1 MKMTPEALTQ
11 LLASLDINPDKIED
25 EKYAKIIRVL
35 LFIIDELSREIE
47 SFRSKV
53 QKLRDEISLLKG
65 EQPKPEIRFSNK
77 S

>member
-1 MKMTPEALTQ
+1 MTPEALTQ

-35 LFIIDELSREIE
+35 LLIIDELSREIE
-47 SFRSKV
+47 SFRSEV

-65 EQPKPEIRFSNK
+65 EQTKPEIRCPNK
-77 S
+77 N

>member
-1 MKMTPEALTQ
+1 MTPEALTQ

-35 LFIIDELSREIE
+35 LFIIDELSRETE
-47 SFRSKV
+47 SFRSEV

-65 EQPKPEIRFSNK
+65 EQTKPEIRCSNK
-77 S
+77 N

>member
-1 MKMTPEALTQ
+1 MTPEALTQ

-35 LFIIDELSREIE
+35 LFIIDEQSREIE
-47 SFRSKV
+47 SFRSEV
-53 QKLRDEISLLKG
+53 QKLRDENSLLKG
-65 EQPKPEIRFSNK
+65 EQPKPEIRCSNK

>member
-1 MKMTPEALTQ
+1 MTPEALTQ

-47 SFRSKV
+47 SFRSEV

-65 EQPKPEIRFSNK
+65 EQTKPEIRCSNK
-77 S
+77 N

>member
-1 MKMTPEALTQ
+1 MTPEALTQ

-47 SFRSKV
+47 SFRSEV

-65 EQPKPEIRFSNK
+65 EQPKPEIRCSNK
-77 S
+77 N